1 MSNPRTAPLV
11 LAQGDPAP
19 QYWEDE
25 AGQFEVTQGKY
36 GAYLARNVGMTCVSS
51 VDGNTPTTLTLNKV
65 ANGFSIIN
73 DGESD
78 VAFTINDLE
87 IVVKPGESFSSLF
100 EPFTSVGI
108 SASDFYRA
116 VVYV

>member
-25 AGQFEVTQGKY
+25 AGQYEVTRGKY
-36 GAYLARNVGMTCVSS
+36 GAYLARNVGMTCVASQS
-51 VDGNTPTTLTLNKV
+51 RTGNYIFDLTDP

-73 DGESD
+73 DGSTD
-78 VAFTINDLE
+78 VSFTIGAVN
-87 IVVKPGESFSSLF
+87 IVVKPGEAWSSLF
-100 EPFTSVGI
+100 KPFTTAQVVGVG
-108 SASDFYRA
+108 AWRGA
-116 VVYV
+116 VYE

>member
-1 MSNPRTAPLV
+1 MSNPRTAPLL

-19 QYWEDE
+19 QYWNDE
-25 AGQFEVTQGKY
+25 TGQYEATQGQY
-36 GAYLARNVGMTCVSS
+36 GAYLARNVGMTCVNS
-51 VDGNTPTTLTLNKV
+51 VDGNTPTTLALTKV

-73 DGESD
+73 DGDSD
-78 VAFTINDLE
+78 VSFTINELE

-100 EPFTSVGI
+100 EPFTSVAI
-108 SASDFYRA
+108 NASDYYRA